1 MDEILTT
8 LGAWATTV
16 IQTLNSWVW
25 SPALV
30 ALCLLSGLYFS
41 LRTRFVQVRR
51 FGEMCRL
58 LFANPNKESAKGKS
72 KAGISSF
79 QAFAMALSGRVG
91 TGNIVGVATA
101 LGFGGPGAIV
111 WMWIIAFFGAGSAF
125 VEATLAQIFKED
137 HHGQYRGGPAYYI
150 EKGLHSPFFGSLFAV
165 LAAMACGIF
174 LPPVQCNGIA
184 LSMER
189 TLGVDAWIIGLGV
202 ALLIGLVIIGGVK
215 RIANVAQI
223 IAPFMAILYIILS
236 LVVLAIHYEV
246 VPHVFMEMLRSAV
259 GAGQLG
265 SAILGSTIAWGV
277 KRGIYSNEAGQGT
290 GPIVAAAAKVS
301 HPVKQGLVQ
310 AFSVYIDTLLVC
322 TATALMILACGTYNI
337 IESVQIVP
345 GGDTVVTYLHQNPGA
360 PLGEPGV
367 FYTSGAL
374 STVTGPRLG
383 DIIISFALFFFAF
396 TTIMA
401 YYYYAETNLVYLFS
415 RFRLRRFRNLQA
427 MVQAERDTTGPD
439 SGEVGR
445 QWIEK
450 EESLLSD
457 MEDEMDRADKHFGDD
472 RSEKTVVWVLRC
484 CTITAVF
491 IGSLTGSGIVWTIGD
506 IGVGAMAWINIIA
519 ILLLSPKALRAL
531 RDYER
536 QKKLGTEPLFNPEA
550 LNIKNADFWEKANQI
565 PPSAQ

>member
-1 MDEILTT
+1 MNILSVTSGNWLT
-8 LGAWATTV
+8 SL
-16 IQTLNSWVW
+16 IQTVNSWVW

-30 ALCLLSGLYFS
+30 ALCLLAGLYFS

-51 FGEMCRL
+51 FGEMFRL
-58 LFANPNKESAKGKS
+58 LFFPNGRNNKDKSASPDQKKKG
-72 KAGISSF
+72 ITSF

-101 LGFGGPGAIV
+101 IGLGGPGAIV

-125 VEATLAQIFKED
+125 AEATLAQIYKED
-137 HHGQYRGGPAYYI
+137 HNGQFRGGPAYYI

-165 LAAMACGIF
+165 MAALACGFF

-184 LSMER
+184 ISMSQTLSVAPW
-189 TLGVDAWIIGLGV
+189 TIGICV

-223 IAPFMAILYIILS
+223 VAPFMAFLYIILS
-236 LVVLAIHYEV
+236 IIVLAVHIDI
-246 VPHVFMEMLRSAV
+246 VPAVFIDMLRSSV
-259 GAGQLG
+259 GAGQVG

-290 GPIVAAAAKVS
+290 GPIVAAAAKVT

-322 TATALMILACGTYNI
+322 TATALMILACGTYNVI
-337 IESVQIVP
+337 DTIQHLPDGGVSVS
-345 GGDTVVTYLHQNPGA
+345 YLVQNPQA

-367 FYTSGAL
+367 FYTSAAL
-374 STVTGPRLG
+374 SSLTGRRLG
-383 DIIISFALFFFAF
+383 DGIISFALFFFAF

-415 RFRLRRFRNLQA
+415 RFRMRKLRNMQNI
-427 MVQAERDTTGPD
+427 VQAERDTNTSSD
-439 SGEVGR
+439 VNR
-445 QWIEK
+445 QWMES
-450 EESLLSD
+450 EERMLSV
-457 MEDEMDRADKHFGDD
+457 MQEDYRRADSSFGDD
-472 RSEKTVVWVLRC
+472 RGEKIVIWILRIS
-484 CTITAVF
+484 TISAVF
-491 IGSLTGSGIVWTIGD
+491 IGSMLGSGIVWTLGD
-506 IGVGAMAWINIIA
+506 IGVGIMAWINIIS
-519 ILLLSPKALRAL
+519 ILLLSPKAINSL

-536 QKKLGTEPLFNPEA
+536 QQRLGVNPRFDAEA
-550 LNIKNADFWEKANQI
+550 LGIKNADFWKDY
-565 PPSAQ
+565 